1 MFHIPGRKTQVRLFD
16 RVETEDPQYDIYD
29 VGLQYA
35 DGGIDSLA
43 VGGSFHSLKR
53 AIAKA
58 NANIMSPGYVPDIT
72 PAAPVAVA
80 QPVAAVVDRSG
91 DLVDV
96 EGL

>member
-1 MFHIPGRKTQVRLFD
+1 MFHIPGRTTQVRLFD
-16 RVETEDPQYDIYD
+16 RVETVDDQYDIYD

-58 NANIMSPGYVPDIT
+58 NANVMASGSDSP
-72 PAAPVAVA
+72 APVAVA
-80 QPVAAVVDRSG
+80 QPVADVVDRTGQS
-91 DLVDV
+91 VDV